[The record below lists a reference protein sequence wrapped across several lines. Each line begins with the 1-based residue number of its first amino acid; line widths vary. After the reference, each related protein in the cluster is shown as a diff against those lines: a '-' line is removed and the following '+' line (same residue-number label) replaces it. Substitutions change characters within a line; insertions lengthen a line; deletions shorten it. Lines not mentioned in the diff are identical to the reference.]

1 MGILD
6 YEWNKNIKLAL
17 TLRRDKFMNFYRL
30 FILSIVIISGASA
43 KGQVGSV
50 PVKMPVMGKND
61 TIRVASTNENGEMI
75 PWIPLDEVVI
85 YGFRIFKS
93 PAERAAFNRL
103 RYNVMKVMPYALY
116 AKRRYEQ
123 LERDLAVTAEKKEQK
138 KLVKQC
144 DKEIKEMFN
153 REIKELTIT
162 QGQILTKLIDREL
175 GRTTYDIIK
184 ETKGGVT
191 AFLYQSVARVVG
203 HNLKSTYSP
212 QEDRDIESIITSSGF
227 YQ

>member
-1 MGILD
+1 
-6 YEWNKNIKLAL
+6 
-17 TLRRDKFMNFYRL
+17 MNFYRL
-30 FILSIVIISGASA
+30 FIPLIVIITAASA
-43 KGQVGSV
+43 SAQVSSL

-75 PWIPLDEVVI
+75 PWIPLNEVVI

-93 PAERAAFNRL
+93 PADQAAYNRL
-103 RYNVMKVMPYALY
+103 RYNVMKVMPYALF

-123 LERDLAVTAEKKEQK
+123 LERELAVTAEKKQQK

-175 GRTTYDIIK
+175 GRTTYDIIR

-212 QEDRDIESIITSSGF
+212 EEDRDIESIIISSGF